1 MPTSLT
7 LFIGRLLAV
16 RNLGYSLFKIPIS
29 GASFHITCFKQLTKR
44 ACRNNAGAKAR
55 RPRSATCVSSQ
66 PRCAHRLSG
75 KNPSLIRTKREAE
88 GGDVARAPP
97 CLAPAIA
104 RLDAEPLPGSLPTP
118 FRRPGQSHPSPHPP
132 FRAALA
138 TVPAPSRG
146 EDTADGRLRP
156 DLLLLAFLEGVLRA
170 RPH

>member
-1 MPTSLT
+1 MVSEAPHPT
-7 LFIGRLLAV
+7 
-16 RNLGYSLFKIPIS
+16 
-29 GASFHITCFKQLTKR
+29 GASDARSDRILMAEHQVMSQVDEHHSHQRDFVSHMRSKAWFKQWTKR

-75 KNPSLIRTKREAE
+75 KNPSLIRTKREAG

-132 FRAALA
+132 TPRGACHRSCAEPGGRHGRR
-138 TVPAPSRG
+138 PAGP
-146 EDTADGRLRP
+146 
-156 DLLLLAFLEGVLRA
+156 
-170 RPH
+170 